1 MELGCTIPLMRRER
15 WNGLPAAAQREL
27 LFCWDVHA
35 LPLRGRLALVGT
47 NSATRFAFVRW
58 DWRPGGKDALVET
71 VCRAIDESL
80 AAANAS
86 EAMRKTYR
94 AAAGTPCLSRTHGRR
109 PVAFLNRMVETLLQ
123 NDGLLD
129 LEQQA
134 QPFLEAALN
143 AMPCRAAEDMEKS
156 ALVPAA
162 ERMTRALAALSC
174 NGEKEKTDDG
184 E

>member
-15 WNGLPAAAQREL
+15 WNGLPAAAQRKL

-80 AAANAS
+80 AAANVS

-109 PVAFLNRMVETLLQ
+109 PVAFLNRMVEVLLQ

-143 AMPCRAAEDMEKS
+143 AMPCRAAEDMENS

-162 ERMTRALAALSC
+162 ERMTRVLAALSC